1 MAHCCDC
8 GLIASITDAGTRGF
22 PQSVV
27 KPDDRETASRP
38 PMTTR
43 SALWTE
49 PPRARNGARNGG
61 LARRRLFSRFPVFR
75 AEFQNREVPSVG
87 CLNNTANI
95 PIKKAIQI
103 YPSNASDAATNR
115 ASIEGRTS
123 P

>member
-1 MAHCCDC
+1 M
-8 GLIASITDAGTRGF
+8 LKFPMRPLSAGDLTPAGGF
-22 PQSVV
+22 QVLDEFS
-27 KPDDRETASRP
+27 DF
-38 PMTTR
+38 
-43 SALWTE
+43 
-49 PPRARNGARNGG
+49 ARHLLGNR
-61 LARRRLFSRFPVFR
+61 SRFPIFR